1 VKIDLEFTVG
11 VPVDQAWGRMLD
23 LKKVAP
29 CLPGA
34 AIQEE
39 IGDGEYAGTMKVEIG
54 PIAVGYKGTVKFEE
68 TTQRDH
74 RAVLQATG
82 RETRGQGTAS
92 ATIVSTLREDGD
104 GTRVNVEADLMLTGR
119 VAQFGRGIAQG
130 VATEML
136 DEFAACL
143 EREISGGT
151 AAEAAEPV
159 SERGADADATADGK
173 AAPAARTAGGISSGE
188 DPAVAAGGTVEG
200 AIVVGLSPSEAAASA
215 PTSPAITTVQNRGAS
230 GITRQVA
237 VTITTA
243 PASSA
248 RLARTASTSAPRG
261 ACDSSPA
268 RAPIESAAPMLAGSQ
283 PCSVIR

>member
-82 RETRGQGTAS
+82 REIRGQGTAS
-92 ATIVSTLREDGD
+92 AAIVSTLREDGD

-173 AAPAARTAGGISSGE
+173 AAPAARTAGGISGGE

-215 PTSPAITTVQNRGAS
+215 PTSPAQQPTTQEIPRRELPEEPEPLDLGAA
-230 GITRQVA
+230 GEDAT
-237 VTITTA
+237 
-243 PASSA
+243 PK
-248 RLARTASTSAPRG
+248 RLP
-261 ACDSSPA
+261 PV
-268 RAPIESAAPMLAGSQ
+268 LAGIGALL
-283 PCSVIR
+283 VLLWLLRRKR

>member
-1 VKIDLEFTVG
+1 
-11 VPVDQAWGRMLD
+11 MLD
-23 LKKVAP
+23 LEKVAP

-54 PIAVGYKGTVKFEE
+54 PITVGYKGTVMFEE
-68 TTQRDH
+68 TAQRDH
-74 RAVLQATG
+74 RAVLRATG
-82 RETRGQGTAS
+82 RENRGQGTAS
-92 ATIVSTLREDGD
+92 ATIVSTLHDEGD
-104 GTRVNVEADLMLTGR
+104 GSTRVSVETDMQITGR

-151 AAEAAEPV
+151 AAAAAEPV

-173 AAPAARTAGGISSGE
+173 AALAARTAGGISNGE

-200 AIVVGLSPSEAAASA
+200 AIVVGSSPSEAAAGA
-215 PTSPAITTVQNRGAS
+215 QTGPAQQPTTQEIPCRELPEEPEPLDLGAAGEDATPERLPPCARRHRGPAGAS
-230 GITRQVA
+230 LALTQKALTYQLSTVA
-237 VTITTA
+237 KS
-243 PASSA
+243 PS
-248 RLARTASTSAPRG
+248 PG
-261 ACDSSPA
+261 AW
-268 RAPIESAAPMLAGSQ
+268 R
-283 PCSVIR
+283 

>member
-82 RETRGQGTAS
+82 RESLGQGTAS

-200 AIVVGLSPSEAAASA
+200 AIVVGSSPSEAAAGA
-215 PTSPAITTVQNRGAS
+215 QTGPAQQPTTQEIPCRELPKEPEPLDLGAA
-230 GITRQVA
+230 GEDAT
-237 VTITTA
+237 
-243 PASSA
+243 PK
-248 RLARTASTSAPRG
+248 RLP
-261 ACDSSPA
+261 PV
-268 RAPIESAAPMLAGSQ
+268 LAGIGALL
-283 PCSVIR
+283 VLLWLLRRKR

>member
-215 PTSPAITTVQNRGAS
+215 PTSPAQQPTTQEIPRRELPEEPEPLDLGAA
-230 GITRQVA
+230 GEDAT
-237 VTITTA
+237 
-243 PASSA
+243 PK
-248 RLARTASTSAPRG
+248 RLP
-261 ACDSSPA
+261 PV
-268 RAPIESAAPMLAGSQ
+268 LAGFGALL
-283 PCSVIR
+283 VLLWLLRRKR

>member
-1 VKIDLEFTVG
+1 MKIDLEFTVG

-39 IGDGEYAGTMKVEIG
+39 IGDGEYAGSMKVEIG

-92 ATIVSTLREDGD
+92 AAIVSTLREDGD

-215 PTSPAITTVQNRGAS
+215 PTSPAQQPTTQEIPRRELPEEPEPLDLGAA
-230 GITRQVA
+230 GEDAT
-237 VTITTA
+237 
-243 PASSA
+243 PK
-248 RLARTASTSAPRG
+248 RLP
-261 ACDSSPA
+261 PV
-268 RAPIESAAPMLAGSQ
+268 LAGIGALL
-283 PCSVIR
+283 VLLWLLRRKR